1 MPFPDIDP
9 VAVSIGP
16 FDVRW
21 YGLAYFVGL
30 AVALWGADRLARRN
44 VEHGVRSGAF
54 DAFTLWAF
62 AGVLIGGRL
71 GSILLYNPEY
81 YLANPLKV
89 FAVWEGGM
97 AFHGGFLGVVIA
109 ALLYCRKRN
118 IPFLGFSD
126 IMACV
131 SPIGIFLVRI
141 ANYINGELWGRPT
154 DAPWAVVFPNP
165 AAGGVPRHP
174 SPLYEAALEGVLLFV
189 VINLMARSAAI
200 RARQGL
206 LASAFL
212 VGYAICR
219 SLVEFTREP
228 DASLIGPLT
237 RGQAYSLPMLV
248 FGIAVVVYALHGR
261 AKGNA

>member
-1 MPFPDIDP
+1 MPFPNIDP
-9 VAVSIGP
+9 IAFSIGP
-16 FDVRW
+16 VDIRW
-21 YGLAYFVGL
+21 YGLAYFAGL
-30 AVALWGADRLARRN
+30 ALALWAADRLARRN
-44 VEHGVRSGAF
+44 VEYGVPGGAF
-54 DAFTLWAF
+54 DAFTLWAI

-89 FAVWEGGM
+89 FAVWESGM

-109 ALLYCRKRN
+109 ALLYCRPRN

-174 SPLYEAALEGVLLFV
+174 SQLYEAALEGVLLFV

-200 RARQGL
+200 RARHGL

-212 VGYAICR
+212 IGYAICR
-219 SLVEFTREP
+219 GLVEFTREP
-228 DASLIGPLT
+228 DASFIGPLT
-237 RGQAYSLPMLV
+237 RGQAYSVPMMLV
-248 FGIAVVVYALHGR
+248 GIAVIFYTLRQR
-261 AKGNA
+261 AKGSS